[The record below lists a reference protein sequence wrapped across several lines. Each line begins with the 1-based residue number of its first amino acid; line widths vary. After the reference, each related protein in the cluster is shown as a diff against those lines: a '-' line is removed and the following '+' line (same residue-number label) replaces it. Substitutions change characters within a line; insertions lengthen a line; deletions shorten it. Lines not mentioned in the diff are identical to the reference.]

1 MLGRA
6 QHNAVGRAALRLGVG
21 LGSGTASSTVSRRR
35 HALLGASLRARD
47 RPNSGQ
53 YPRRLRSPRD
63 SCLISAVSILTG
75 RHFANFGFHWVQLFA
90 RRRGPRNVAAAPA
103 FPGHIAGGLV
113 DAPHYGRFGIPS
125 GGGCPIVDRQ

>member
-53 YPRRLRSPRD
+53 YETLAIAAGQLLDQCDVDTDRAALRELR
-63 SCLISAVSILTG
+63 ISMGSTFCQEAG
-75 RHFANFGFHWVQLFA
+75 
-90 RRRGPRNVAAAPA
+90 AA
-103 FPGHIAGGLV
+103 
-113 DAPHYGRFGIPS
+113 
-125 GGGCPIVDRQ
+125 